1 MATAWNINYLTEIN
15 ALNLV
20 GINTQHRREDEI
32 MIFIC
37 IIKLHDRMTP
47 ADPEDVLW
55 ELVRILRKILT
66 AEI

>member
-1 MATAWNINYLTEIN
+1 MHWILWEF
-15 ALNLV
+15 
-20 GINTQHRREDEI
+20 NTQLRREDEI
-32 MIFIC
+32 MIFIR

-55 ELVRILRKILT
+55 ELVRILGKILT